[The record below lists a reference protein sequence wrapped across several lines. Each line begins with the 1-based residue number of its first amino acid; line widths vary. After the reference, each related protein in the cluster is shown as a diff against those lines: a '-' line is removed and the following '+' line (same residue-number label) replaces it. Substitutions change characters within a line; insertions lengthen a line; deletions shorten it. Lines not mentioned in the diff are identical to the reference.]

1 MRAIEIVV
9 SKENMAAEVSEEL
22 KAEEK

>member
-22 KAEEK
+22 RAEEK

>member
-22 KAEEK
+22 KAEGK